1 METTLAE
8 YQFMVVW
15 PDSQATTLTDDER
28 KLLGVAATYT
38 DSDDVWNEAVI
49 GPVARYATQIFRVD
63 GRKIVMVRSDKGEIA
78 SWP

>member
-15 PDSQATTLTDDER
+15 PDGQATTLTDDER
-28 KLLGVAATYT
+28 KLLGVAATYNDT
-38 DSDDVWNEAVI
+38 DDVWNEAVI
-49 GPVARYATQIFRVD
+49 GPVARYAKQIFRVD
-63 GRKIVMVRSDKGEIA
+63 GRKIVMVRSDKGEID

>member
-15 PDSQATTLTDDER
+15 PDGETTTLTWAER
-28 KLLGVAATYT
+28 MLLGVDATYT
-38 DSDDVWNEAVI
+38 DSDAVWNEAVI
-49 GPVARYATQIFRVD
+49 GPVARYAAQANQVD

>member
-15 PDSQATTLTDDER
+15 PDGQTATLTGVER
-28 KLLGVAATYT
+28 KQLGVSATYT
-38 DSDDVWNEAVI
+38 NSDDVWNEAVI
-49 GPVARYATQIFRVD
+49 GPVARYAARINQID